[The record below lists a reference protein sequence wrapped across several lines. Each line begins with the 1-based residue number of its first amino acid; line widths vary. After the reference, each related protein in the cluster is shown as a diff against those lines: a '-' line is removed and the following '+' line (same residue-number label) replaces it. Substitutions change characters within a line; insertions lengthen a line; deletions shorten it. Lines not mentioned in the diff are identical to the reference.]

1 MNRVFCSSAI
11 LLVMIATLGCTGKKS
26 EVTNEKEMPS
36 LEMYVFDVGK
46 IQVNDISQLNGGEE
60 VTAPVYFTNTA
71 FLIRHRKGDLIWD
84 TGFADSA
91 VNHPMGE
98 VTSPYY
104 STMQKTLRSQLDE
117 IGVDPTKVKYLAVSH
132 KHPDHSGNMSLF
144 SESTIILQKAEY
156 EALFESETSG
166 IVLDGLHDNE
176 FIKLEGELDVF
187 GDGSV
192 VIIPTPGHTTGH
204 QVLFVNLPE
213 TGPIVLSGD
222 LWLFNTGI
230 RSQAVPLFNEN
241 VEETSTSWERVN
253 TLIQEKKATLWVQ
266 HDSEQ
271 MLAIPHSP
279 QALH

>member
-1 MNRVFCSSAI
+1 MNRKFSWTVA
-11 LLVMIATLGCTGKKS
+11 LLIMLLGSGCTGKKS
-26 EVTNEKEMPS
+26 DKSKEQDIAS

-60 VTAPVYFTNTA
+60 VKAPVYFTNTA
-71 FLIRHRKGDLIWD
+71 FLIRHPKGDLIWD
-84 TGFADSA
+84 TGFADSV

-104 STMQKTLRSQLDE
+104 STMEKTLSSQLDE
-117 IGVDPTKVKYLAVSH
+117 IGVGPDNVKYLAVSH

-144 SESTIILQKAEY
+144 SESTIILQEAEY
-156 EALFESETSG
+156 QALFESETPG
-166 IVLDGLHDNE
+166 IVLEGLDDNE
-176 FIKLEGELDVF
+176 FIKLDGELDVF
-187 GDGSV
+187 CDGTV
-192 VIIPTPGHTTGH
+192 VVIPTPGHTEGH

-213 TGPIVLSGD
+213 TGPIILSGD
-222 LWLFNTGI
+222 LWLFNTGV

-241 VEETSTSWERVN
+241 VAETSASWEKVQALLR
-253 TLIQEKKATLWVQ
+253 EKKATLWVQ

-279 QALH
+279 KALH